1 MKIRFATFEWM
12 LSTKNIAL
20 VSGPT
25 VFIISNFIG
34 GELAAITGI
43 LIWMAVWWISECV
56 PLAITSLLPLIL
68 FPLTGI
74 SSTKE
79 IAPLYMNHIIFLFAG
94 GFLLAFAIEKWNL
107 HKRIALGIINIL
119 GNDVRTIL
127 LGFMLAAYF
136 LSMWIS
142 NIATT
147 MVMMPTVLA
156 IISNLK
162 TKDNKT
168 VAAIM
173 LLATAYAASIGG
185 TASLTGTAPN
195 LICFNIF
202 EQTFPESTNISFGSW
217 FLFGLPTSLVFL
229 MLAFLFLKRSLP
241 KNVKLEITD
250 SVPQKMSYEEKI
262 VALIFSLVAILW
274 FTRKDLIIGSFEM
287 TGWGSMIPHGELFSD
302 STVAVGFAILLFVI
316 PSKNKA
322 GKILELDSLK
332 KVPFDILLLFG
343 GGFALATGINKSG
356 LSNYLGETLLI
367 FGDYNIIFVVIAIV
381 TLMTFLTE
389 FTSNTATSQLILP
402 ILASMSIST
411 GIDSYLI
418 LIPATFAASFAF
430 MLPIATPPNTIVFG
444 TDYIPMKLMVRKGFV
459 LNLIGIV
466 VMTISI
472 LTWGKFIFGLN

>member
-1 MKIRFATFEWM
+1 MSTVKKIS
-12 LSTKNIAL
+12 LLI
-20 VSGPT
+20 GPIL
-25 VFIISNFIG
+25 FIISSSIESELG
-34 GELAAITGI
+34 GITGI
-43 LIWMAVWWISECV
+43 LLWMAIWWISECV

-68 FPLTGI
+68 FPFTGI

-107 HKRIALGIINIL
+107 HKRIALRIIEIL

-156 IISNLK
+156 IIANLK
-162 TKDNKT
+162 TKNNKN
-168 VAAIM
+168 VAAVM

-195 LICFNIF
+195 LICFTIF
-202 EQTFPESTNISFGSW
+202 EETFPEITNMSFGSW
-217 FLFGLPTSLVFL
+217 FLFGLPTSFAVLIIS
-229 MLAFLFLKRSLP
+229 FLFLKRTLP
-241 KNVKLEITD
+241 KNVKVETTN
-250 SVPQKMSYEEKI
+250 SVPKKMSYEEKVI
-262 VALIFSLVAILW
+262 AFIFTLVALLW
-274 FTRKDLIIGSFEM
+274 FTRKDLLIGSYKM
-287 TGWGSMIPHGELFSD
+287 TGWGSIIPNGKLFSD
-302 STVAVGFAILLFVI
+302 ATVAILFATLLFVI
-316 PSKNKA
+316 PSKAKKGA
-322 GKILELDSLK
+322 ILELDSLK
-332 KVPFDILLLFG
+332 KIPFDILLLFG

-356 LSNYLGETLLI
+356 LSNYLGETLLV
-367 FGDYNIIFVVIAIV
+367 FGDYNIIIVVVAIV

-402 ILASMSIST
+402 ILASMAIST
-411 GIDSYLI
+411 GIDPYLI

-444 TDYIPMKLMVRKGFV
+444 TDYIPMGLMVKKGLV
-459 LNLIGIV
+459 LNIIGII

-472 LTWGKFIFGLN
+472 LTLGKIIFG